1 MALTILSPFLRLI
14 EKDPPW
20 LTAPTNVFN
29 ILNPLFFF
37 TIFKFP
43 FLIEKDPP
51 WLTAPGDVVSDQV
64 ERVDGAARQVG
75 QLVRGQIV

>member
-1 MALTILSPFLRLI
+1 MFPFLRLI
-14 EKDPPW
+14 EKDP

-29 ILNPLFFF
+29 ILNFFFSFFF

-64 ERVDGAARQVG
+64 ERVNGAARQVG
-75 QLVRGQIV
+75 ELVRDQVI